1 MTSGRAG
8 TRGNGEGDHGA
19 GPGAY
24 LRVLSH
30 PRAVLPLVAA
40 FVARLPIS
48 MAPLGL
54 VLFIS
59 DVRGSYASAGL
70 VSGAFAVG
78 LAAGSPV
85 WGRLLDRYGRGRV
98 VAPTGAVSG
107 VLLAALTVSV
117 PALPLG
123 AVTAL
128 AAAAGL
134 TFPPVGPAMRAS
146 WRVLFPDEATRRAG
160 FALDEV
166 SVEAVFVGG
175 PLLLSVL
182 LLAGPLV
189 PLSVTAAL
197 LLLGSVAFAVVA
209 PRGASV
215 TVTVTATATAAATA
229 PAADGAAD
237 GGRRARHGRRG
248 PVVTAAG
255 LAPALVVG
263 VAVAVG
269 FGLLDTS
276 LAATARDVLGDE
288 RRVGLLFAAIAGGS
302 VTGGLYYGTR
312 RAGRRE
318 HGRLRGTLAVFAAG
332 VGALAILVGAGS
344 PPLGALLPLLV
355 LAGLAISPSLIIL
368 ANLVDRFAPTGRVNE
383 AQAWNTTAS
392 TTGVAAGTA
401 VAGQVIDAGGA
412 GWSFAVAACAVGAS
426 GVLAA
431 IAARRWDATPHIR

>member
-1 MTSGRAG
+1 MTSGRGGTSGRAG
-8 TRGNGEGDHGA
+8 TPEDRQGDHGA
-19 GPGAY
+19 GSGAY

-30 PRAVLPLVAA
+30 PRAVLPLMAA

-48 MAPLGL
+48 MAPLGI

-85 WGRLLDRYGRGRV
+85 WGRLLDLYGRGRV

-146 WRVLFPDEATRRAG
+146 WRVLFPDEDTRRAG
-160 FALDEV
+160 FALDAV

-197 LLLGSVAFAVVA
+197 VLLGSVAFAVVA
-209 PRGASV
+209 PRGGPA
-215 TVTVTATATAAATA
+215 TATVTAL
-229 PAADGAAD
+229 AAD
-237 GGRRARHGRRG
+237 GGRRVRHGRRG

>member
-1 MTSGRAG
+1 MS
-8 TRGNGEGDHGA
+8 DHGA

-24 LRVLSH
+24 LRVLSR
-30 PRAVLPLVAA
+30 PRAVLPLAAA

-48 MAPLGL
+48 MAPLGM

-70 VSGAFAVG
+70 VSGAFAAGV
-78 LAAGSPV
+78 ACGSPA

-98 VAPTGAVSG
+98 VAPTGVASG
-107 VLLAALTVSV
+107 LLLAALTVVV
-117 PALPLG
+117 PTVPL
-123 AVTAL
+123 VVVVAL

-146 WRVLFPDEATRRAG
+146 WRVLFPDESTRRAG
-160 FALDEV
+160 FALDAV

-189 PLSVTAAL
+189 PLSVTAGL
-197 LLLGSVAFAVVA
+197 LLVGSTAFALAA
-209 PRGASV
+209 PRGGV
-215 TVTVTATATAAATA
+215 GVA
-229 PAADGAAD
+229 PAPDLVVGVGGTSVDAIAVRSP
-237 GGRRARHGRRG
+237 GRRER
-248 PVVTAAG
+248 VVTAAG

-312 RAGRRE
+312 RAGQRE

-332 VGALAILVGAGS
+332 VGALAVLVGAGS

-355 LAGLAISPSLIIL
+355 VAGLAISPSLIIL
-368 ANLVDRFAPTGRVNE
+368 ANLVDRFAPAGRVNE
-383 AQAWNTTAS
+383 AQAWNATAS

-401 VAGQVIDAGGA
+401 VAGQVIDAGGV
-412 GWSFAVAACAVGAS
+412 GWSFAVAAVAVGAS

-431 IAARRWDATPHIR
+431 VVARRWDTTPPVR

>member
-1 MTSGRAG
+1 MTQGRAG
-8 TRGNGEGDHGA
+8 RIERAA

-24 LRVLSH
+24 LRVLSR
-30 PRAVLPLVAA
+30 PRAVLPLAAA

-48 MAPLGL
+48 MAPLGM

-70 VSGAFAVG
+70 VSGAFAAG
-78 LAAGSPV
+78 AACGSPV

-98 VAPTGAVSG
+98 VAPTGVASG
-107 VLLAALTVSV
+107 LLLAALTVAV
-117 PALPLG
+117 PAVSL
-123 AVTAL
+123 AVVVGL

-134 TFPPVGPAMRAS
+134 TFPPIGPAMRAS

-160 FALDEV
+160 FVLDAV
-166 SVEAVFVGG
+166 SVEAVSVGG

-189 PLSVTAAL
+189 PLSVTAGL
-197 LLLGSVAFAVVA
+197 LLVGSAAFAVAA
-209 PRGASV
+209 PRGSGT
-215 TVTVTATATAAATA
+215 TVHPAGTAAGGAG
-229 PAADGAAD
+229 ADSGP
-237 GGRRARHGRRG
+237 GRRG
-248 PVVTAAG
+248 RLVTAPG

-263 VAVAVG
+263 FAVAVC

-302 VTGGLYYGTR
+302 VTGGLFYGTR

-332 VGALAILVGAGS
+332 VGALAVLVGAGS

-355 LAGLAISPSLIIL
+355 LAGLAVAPSLIIL

-383 AQAWNTTAS
+383 AQAWNATAS
-392 TTGVAAGTA
+392 TTGFAAGTA
-401 VAGQVIDAGGA
+401 AAGQVIDAGGA
-412 GWSFAVAACAVGAS
+412 GWSFAVAACAVGAA
-426 GVLAA
+426 GVVAA
-431 IAARRWDATPHIR
+431 GAVRRWDTTPHIR

>member
-1 MTSGRAG
+1 MTQGPAG
-8 TRGNGEGDHGA
+8 VSEHGS

-24 LRVLSH
+24 LRVLSR
-30 PRAVLPLVAA
+30 PRAVLPLAAA

-48 MAPLGL
+48 MAPLGM

-70 VSGAFAVG
+70 VSGAFAAGV
-78 LAAGSPV
+78 ACGSPV

-98 VAPTGAVSG
+98 VAPTGAASG
-107 VLLAALTVSV
+107 LLLAALTVAV
-117 PALPLG
+117 PAVSLS
-123 AVTAL
+123 VVVVL

-160 FALDEV
+160 FALDAV

-189 PLSVTAAL
+189 PLSVTAGL
-197 LLLGSVAFAVVA
+197 LLVGSIAFALAA
-209 PRGASV
+209 PRGGA
-215 TVTVTATATAAATA
+215 
-229 PAADGAAD
+229 GAAPPV
-237 GGRRARHGRRG
+237 GGPAGRGPGRRER
-248 PVVTAAG
+248 VVTAAG

-302 VTGGLYYGTR
+302 VTGGLFYGTR
-312 RAGRRE
+312 HAGRRE
-318 HGRLRGTLAVFAAG
+318 HGRLRGTLTVFAAG
-332 VGALAILVGAGS
+332 VGALAVLVGAGS

-355 LAGLAISPSLIIL
+355 VAGLAISPSLIIL
-368 ANLVDRFAPTGRVNE
+368 ANLVDRFAPHGRVNE
-383 AQAWNTTAS
+383 AQAWNATAS

-401 VAGQVIDAGGA
+401 VAGQVIDAGGV
-412 GWSFAVAACAVGAS
+412 GWSFAVAAVAVGAS

-431 IAARRWDATPHIR
+431 VAASRWDTTPHLR

>member
-1 MTSGRAG
+1 MAQGRAG
-8 TRGNGEGDHGA
+8 VSDHGA

-24 LRVLSH
+24 LRVLSR
-30 PRAVLPLVAA
+30 PRAVLPLAAA

-48 MAPLGL
+48 MAPLGM

-70 VSGAFAVG
+70 VSGAFAAGV
-78 LAAGSPV
+78 ACGSPA
-85 WGRLLDRYGRGRV
+85 WGRLLDTFGRGRV
-98 VAPTGAVSG
+98 VAPTGAASG
-107 VLLAALTVSV
+107 VLLAVLTVAV
-117 PALPLG
+117 PTAPLS
-123 AVTAL
+123 AVVAL

-160 FALDEV
+160 FALDAV

-182 LLAGPLV
+182 LLAGPRV
-189 PLSVTAAL
+189 PLAVTAGL
-197 LLLGSVAFAVVA
+197 LLVGSSAFALAA
-209 PRGASV
+209 PRDEAGA
-215 TVTVTATATAAATA
+215 TVARGQVARGPVAGG
-229 PAADGAAD
+229 PAVVGR
-237 GGRRARHGRRG
+237 GRRER
-248 PVVTAAG
+248 VVTAAG

-312 RAGRRE
+312 GAGRRE

-332 VGALAILVGAGS
+332 VGALAVLVGAGS

-355 LAGLAISPSLIIL
+355 IAGLAISPSLIIL
-368 ANLVDRFAPTGRVNE
+368 ANLVDRFAPAGRVNE
-383 AQAWNTTAS
+383 AQAWNATAS

-401 VAGQVIDAGGA
+401 VAGQVIDAGGV
-412 GWSFAVAACAVGAS
+412 GWSFAVAAVAVGAS

-431 IAARRWDATPHIR
+431 VAARRWDTTPHIR

>member
-1 MTSGRAG
+1 MTQGRTG
-8 TRGNGEGDHGA
+8 VGDHAPGRGG
-19 GPGAY
+19 GPAAY
-24 LRVLSH
+24 LRVLSR
-30 PRAVLPLVAA
+30 PRAVLPLAAA

-48 MAPLGL
+48 TAPLGM
-54 VLFIS
+54 VLLIS

-78 LAAGSPV
+78 VACGSPL

-98 VAPTGAVSG
+98 VAPTGVASG
-107 VLLAALTVSV
+107 LLLAALTVAV
-117 PALPLG
+117 PAVSLG
-123 AVTAL
+123 VVVAL

-146 WRVLFPDEATRRAG
+146 WRVLFPDEPTRRAG
-160 FALDEV
+160 FALDAV

-175 PLLLSVL
+175 PLLLSFL

-189 PLSVTAAL
+189 PLSVTAGL
-197 LLLGSVAFAVVA
+197 LLVGSTAFALVA
-209 PRGASV
+209 PRAPRPAV
-215 TVTVTATATAAATA
+215 TAAARPGRRERVVTAT
-229 PAADGAAD
+229 
-237 GGRRARHGRRG
+237 
-248 PVVTAAG
+248 G

-302 VTGGLYYGTR
+302 VTGGLWYGTR

-332 VGALAILVGAGS
+332 IGAIAVVVGAGS
-344 PPLGALLPLLV
+344 PPLWALLPLLV
-355 LAGLAISPSLIIL
+355 VAGLAISPSLIIL

-383 AQAWNTTAS
+383 AQAWNATAS

-401 VAGQVIDAGGA
+401 VAGQVIDAGGV
-412 GWSFAVAACAVGAS
+412 GWSFAVAAVAVGTS
-426 GVLAA
+426 GLLAA
-431 IAARRWDATPHIR
+431 AAARRWDTTPHIR